1 MNKGQY
7 IAHEMMSNPAIKA
20 QELYDRMIA
29 AGYTTTL
36 PSVQS
41 GMSRFRRGGVA
52 VSTSV
57 NVNGAEMTHTYQPPQ
72 FVSGIKIEQS
82 SGSATEKINGENYM
96 QRHKTIK
103 DRYEALE
110 SYAEN
115 VARGLFPSMIVS
127 GPPGLG
133 KSHTIKK
140 VIRQLIKR
148 GLMKE
153 EQVSYISGT
162 IRGPG
167 LYIKLYE
174 QRNNGLIV
182 LDDSDDI
189 FRDETA
195 LNLMKCV
202 LDSSEERVVSYHKLA
217 NFLEKED
224 IPSSFTF
231 NGSIIFCTNI
241 DMEME
246 MNKSNILSP
255 HFGALIDRSLY
266 LHLAMR
272 NQYDYFVRVNQVI
285 QEGLFRDLRLS
296 KDQIKEIIRFVKENL
311 EDFYILSL
319 RLVYYIGVIRKTRPD
334 TWQRDV
340 RATKMR
346 TVKV

>member
-1 MNKGQY
+1 MNKGQFV
-7 IAHEMMSNPAIKA
+7 AHEMMSNPAIKA
-20 QELYDRMIA
+20 QELFDRMIA

-41 GMSRFRRGGVA
+41 SMSRFRKGGA
-52 VSTSV
+52 SV
-57 NVNGAEMTHTYQPPQ
+57 TTPVTVNGTGMTHTYQPPQ

-82 SGSATEKINGENYM
+82 TGSATEKINGENYM

-133 KSHTIKK
+133 KSFTIKR
-140 VIRQLIKR
+140 VIRRL
-148 GLMKE
+148 GLE
-153 EQVSYISGT
+153 EDGNVAYISGT

-174 QRNNGLIV
+174 QRKNGLIV

-195 LNLMKCV
+195 LNLLKCV

-231 NGSIIFCTNI
+231 TGSIIFCTNI
-241 DMEME
+241 DMETE
-246 MNKSNILSP
+246 MNKNNILSP

-296 KDQIKEIIRFVKENL
+296 KDQIKEIIRFIKDNL
-311 EDFYILSL
+311 KDFYILSL

-346 TVKV
+346 TIKV